1 MLIMQHK
8 EILGFNGEYRFLSNF
23 WYCEVVF
30 EDQKYR
36 SVEHAYVAAKTLH
49 LNLRKRIQKVNSAG
63 EVKHI
68 GRNLQLRPDWEDIK
82 LEVMA
87 NLVYQKFLEEPL
99 RSQLLATEDAY
110 LEETNHWGDT
120 YWGVCKGVGENML
133 GKILM
138 MVRDII

>member
-1 MLIMQHK
+1 MIT
-8 EILGFNGEYRFLSNF
+8 FNNYN
-23 WYCEVVF
+23 
-30 EDQKYR
+30 QK
-36 SVEHAYVAAKTLH
+36 
-49 LNLRKRIQKVNSAG
+49 KRTKNIN
-63 EVKHI
+63 
-68 GRNLQLRPDWEDIK
+68 
-82 LEVMA
+82 

-138 MVRDII
+138 MARDIV

>member
-49 LNLRKRIQKVNSAG
+49 LNLRKRIQKVNSAA

-138 MVRDII
+138 MVRDIV

>member
-49 LNLRKRIQKVNSAG
+49 LNLRKRIQKVNNVG

-110 LEETNHWGDT
+110 LEEANHWGDT

>member
-1 MLIMQHK
+1 MQHK

-49 LNLRKRIQKVNSAG
+49 LNLRKRIQKVNNVG

-110 LEETNHWGDT
+110 LEETNRWGDT

-138 MVRDII
+138 MVRDIV